1 MGITFSGGVY
11 GLFSAN
17 INDFL
22 FAKEEIEKEE
32 DEEGKKQKKTA
43 KMEENVFFLF
53 FFFLISHKSKLK
65 AYFMPNLT
73 MFHSSFM
80 VTFNVRHQFQFGPSM
95 SYASQ
100 SLRFAFILVFWG
112 SYV

>member
-32 DEEGKKQKKTA
+32 DEEGKKQKKTQQKWK
-43 KMEENVFFLF
+43 KMYFSYFF
-53 FFFLISHKSKLK
+53 
-65 AYFMPNLT
+65 
-73 MFHSSFM
+73 SS
-80 VTFNVRHQFQFGPSM
+80 
-95 SYASQ
+95 
-100 SLRFAFILVFWG
+100 
-112 SYV
+112 